1 MTRHHTPI
9 PFWNLTYNDPNRW
22 KEVEAICGRRM
33 TAWQGIRE
41 SIKGRPIGSPRATLI
56 ACSGNE
62 ALRAILESQSERR
75 IINFEQTSGG
85 VIAYFKVR
93 LELYGIP
100 FRRGEWVG
108 GQKAHRNGSLSTY
121 DLTFQREGVAFVFQT
136 DAPEST
142 ITQLQGW
149 LDQCL
154 NQSASTS

>member
-108 GQKAHRNGSLSTY
+108 QPTSRIVTEVFPHMTSHFSGKASRSSFKPTLLSPPSANC
-121 DLTFQREGVAFVFQT
+121 RG
-136 DAPEST
+136 
-142 ITQLQGW
+142 GW
-149 LDQCL
+149 T
-154 NQSASTS
+154 SA

>member
-1 MTRHHTPI
+1 MTLHHTAL

-22 KEVEAICGRRM
+22 REVEAICGRRM
-33 TAWQGIRE
+33 TAWQGIRG
-41 SIKGRPIGSPRATLI
+41 SLKGSPIGSPRATLL

-62 ALRAILESQSERR
+62 ALEAILESQSERR

-121 DLTFQREGVAFVFQT
+121 DLTFQREDGTFVFQT
-136 DAPEST
+136 NAPEST
-142 ITQLQGW
+142 INQLQGW

>member
-1 MTRHHTPI
+1 
-9 PFWNLTYNDPNRW
+9 
-22 KEVEAICGRRM
+22 M

-56 ACSGNE
+56 ACSGNG
-62 ALRAILESQSERR
+62 ALEDILESQSERR
-75 IINFEQTSGG
+75 IINFEQTSEG

-100 FRRGEWVG
+100 FRRGEWIG
-108 GQKAHRNGSLSTY
+108 GQQVHRDGSLSTH
-121 DLTFQREGVAFVFQT
+121 DLKFHREGVAFVFQT